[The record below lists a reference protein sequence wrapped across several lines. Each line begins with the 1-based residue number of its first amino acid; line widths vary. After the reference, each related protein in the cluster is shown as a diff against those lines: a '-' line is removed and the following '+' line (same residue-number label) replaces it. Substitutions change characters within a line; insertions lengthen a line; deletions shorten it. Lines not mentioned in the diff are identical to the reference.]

1 MPAFHE
7 DDLDLPEAP
16 CDPSLVDELAKAFA
30 KAIRAHQLYMANN
43 PMHARALDAV
53 RTAFAA
59 VWKETEPLTFQI
71 TEAEIRWC
79 ERTVLEEADRNSES
93 IPWLF
98 FKDGIRELEFRPG
111 FEESELLILLT
122 LMQRARVA
130 SAEDDD
136 LLTLL
141 WEHDFAYLQ
150 YKYIELGALNGA
162 PLELIKGEPVERIE
176 APSKVEGEAQLLAST
191 SLARMDDYDST
202 LYFLDDN
209 EIEYLRDE
217 VRRDFATDLRPLVI
231 ASLLDTFEQETDP
244 TVREEICNILD
255 NQFLLLVSL
264 GQFHTAAYLLREARD
279 CAARA
284 VEATDA
290 QKERLTGLGNRLS
303 EKAVLEQLLETLE
316 GSRLRPPQTDLH
328 ELLGLLKPE
337 ALETLLAWIA
347 RSRNADLRPLLET
360 ATMRLAQTNIAEL
373 VRLIESTDDN
383 VVFEAIRRAGAMKTS
398 AAVAALAGTIQHGTP
413 DMRLAG
419 VAALADIGSAGAM
432 QVLERALRD
441 DDRDIRIATVKVL
454 GSRNHHASARAIE
467 AQIKTREFREAPLA
481 EKIAFF
487 DAYGTLAGDAGVAL
501 LGDILNAR
509 KLLGPREEG
518 ELRACAAM
526 ALGKIGTEDALR
538 ALQKALADRDVM
550 VRNAVSRAVRG

>member
-1 MPAFHE
+1 
-7 DDLDLPEAP
+7 
-16 CDPSLVDELAKAFA
+16 
-30 KAIRAHQLYMANN
+30 
-43 PMHARALDAV
+43 
-53 RTAFAA
+53 
-59 VWKETEPLTFQI
+59 
-71 TEAEIRWC
+71 
-79 ERTVLEEADRNSES
+79 
-93 IPWLF
+93 
-98 FKDGIRELEFRPG
+98 
-111 FEESELLILLT
+111 LILLT